1 MRKLIM
7 AVASIALGLV
17 ASAASSDPMGSQ
29 TKVELGKWCSDFPAA
44 LEYAESNNLP
54 LLVFWAN
61 EGCSQCAKLESACM
75 EPDFVA
81 WQSEKK
87 IVMVFAYNK
96 ETSPQSAAKKWIK
109 KIASISNYPFIGV
122 YWKANTANQKV
133 EAAFVGRTGMMPSKS
148 GSLQQQLMDS
158 VDGLIAGWT
167 PGSSDPV
174 VDPDPVG
181 PTPPPKDDP
190 DPTLQTIF
198 KKSQSFEALV
208 TSKTS
213 DAFVGTAKITLGK
226 ISKTKGTVK
235 ISVRISPFSGSATTA
250 NETAVPAADGSFSGT
265 LAYKKT
271 FGSLKYALAY
281 DAASKTF
288 KFSAENEDYEI
299 SVGEYTLGGA
309 FESDELSFYADFTDD
324 VELPEGYDFEVDP
337 PAGEPIH
344 VKNGTKFSCDKAT
357 SIKVKKEDGD
367 YFVEHDYGK
376 NDDKTNESG
385 LKISYKSSNGTFSG
399 SFKIYASMDDGEKKP
414 TLKSYTA
421 KFSGVVID
429 QAGSGSFSVKIGKKT
444 YTGTCSFE

>member
-17 ASAASSDPMGSQ
+17 AFAVDPMGSQ
-29 TKVELGKWCSDFPAA
+29 TKLELGKWCSDFNTAKA
-44 LEYAESNNLP
+44 YAEANNVP
-54 LLVFWAN
+54 MLVFWAN
-61 EGCSQCAKLESACM
+61 PGCGYCSRLEDACLQT
-75 EPDFVA
+75 DFIG
-81 WQSEKK
+81 WQNDRK
-87 IVMVFAYNK
+87 IVMVFGYGTDDSGSKAAYN
-96 ETSPQSAAKKWIK
+96 WIRGVEK
-109 KIASISNYPFIGV
+109 LKSYPFVGV
-122 YWKANTANQKV
+122 YWKSNAAGKKV
-133 EAAFVGRTGMMPSKS
+133 ESVFVGRSGSMPSKS

-250 NETAVPAADGSFSGT
+250 SATVKPNADGSFSGT

-271 FGSLKYALAY
+271 YGSLEYALAY

-288 KFSAENEDYEI
+288 EFSAENEDYEI

-385 LKISYKSSNGTFSG
+385 LKISYKSSKGTFSG